1 MDALNNFAN
10 QEIFNMA
17 KEADGTGER
26 IVGVITKCDAVS
38 PGDEAPVSDL
48 INDSR
53 LVLIFRSSK
62 SHRTSPTSSD
72 MVGSL
77 SETDLQR
84 RRIAV
89 TLSLIDMPKRKSSSG
104 KILGLNCPS
113 IELGFRL

>member
-17 KEADGTGER
+17 KEADETGER

-38 PGDEAPVSDL
+38 PGDEAPVSGSTMDMCM
-48 INDSR
+48 
-53 LVLIFRSSK
+53 VLILRSSK
-62 SHRTSPTSSD
+62 SHRMNLTSSD

-77 SETDLQR
+77 FETDRPR

-89 TLSLIDMPKRKSSSG
+89 TLSLTDMPRKKSFSN
-104 KILGLNCPS
+104 KILALNYPR
-113 IELGFRL
+113 IELEFRP